1 MKALVESLLTLAR
14 LEGGTLPLSRDRVA
28 LRPLADETIAELA
41 PLAAHHQVR
50 VDVDGDATAWA
61 DETQMR
67 ILLSNLLS
75 NAIRYNRS
83 GGSVSVALSRTNGH
97 VRVLVTDTG
106 PGLDP
111 EVASHVFERFWRA
124 DPSRSARDGGS
135 GLGLAISRAIVDAH
149 DGTIA
154 CESEIDR
161 GTTFTV
167 TLPLGNG
174 HDRPHTSSD

>member
-1 MKALVESLLTLAR
+1 V
-14 LEGGTLPLSRDRVA
+14 
-28 LRPLADETIAELA
+28 
-41 PLAAHHQVR
+41 
-50 VDVDGDATAWA
+50 
-61 DETQMR
+61 R

-83 GGSVSVALSRTNGH
+83 GGSVSVALTRTDAH
-97 VRVLVTDTG
+97 VRVLVTATG
-106 PGLDP
+106 PGLEP

-174 HDRPHTSSD
+174 HDRPRTGPD